1 MAAKASTKTG
11 NIRNAVILTAV
22 NEFHLVQTKAS
33 YLEAV
38 GWSDGQNIISMSA
51 IGIAK
56 LRAESRW
63 DDMNVY

>member
-33 YLEAV
+33 LEAV
-38 GWSDGQNIISMSA
+38 GWSDGQNIISMTA
-51 IGIAK
+51 IGSAK
-56 LRAESRW
+56 AVVVVLQLAAS
-63 DDMNVY
+63 